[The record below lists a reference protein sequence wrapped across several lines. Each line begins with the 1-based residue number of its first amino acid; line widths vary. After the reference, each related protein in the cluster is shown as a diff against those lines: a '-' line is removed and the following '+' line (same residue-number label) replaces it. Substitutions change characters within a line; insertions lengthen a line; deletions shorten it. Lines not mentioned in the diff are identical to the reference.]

1 MFEKEAGRPPR
12 TRHGLDMP
20 YSHSIKDH
28 YLHIQWHGELCNE
41 DLRSIG
47 AELPGIS
54 ARLGYAPN
62 VLHTFDD
69 VTGGKIEPWSIFQH
83 SLRREDTRLPNK
95 AKSAAV
101 AKTAKVHAITRL
113 FMELNRNPNI
123 VMAVFDSEEAAIKW
137 LSIPSAG
144 EHRRDERHAG

>member
-1 MFEKEAGRPPR
+1 MSEKGSGRSPR
-12 TRHGLDMP
+12 TRHGPNMP
-20 YSHSIKDH
+20 YSHSIKEH
-28 YLHIQWHGELCNE
+28 YIHIQWHGELCNE

-54 ARLGYAPN
+54 AKLGYAPN
-62 VLHTFDD
+62 ILHTFDE

-123 VMAVFDSEEAAIKW
+123 VMEVFDDEEAAIRW
-137 LSIPSAG
+137 LALPFAEEQRG
-144 EHRRDERHAG
+144 AKRHAG